1 MPQRPYVPASTSTS
15 TLYTYQHS
23 TPITAETPLP
33 QHSPRTLHI
42 SHTTT
47 TTTTTTIP
55 PRPTKTS
62 RRNQSYIA
70 LYISH
75 HIISY
80 HIIPQ
85 DNQQPRQQPLQQQRT
100 RNKDKNTYHNT
111 IVSLDHPPNRRLL
124 IPYRRYIRYRH
135 LYEYLSTNA
144 MYRNPTST

>member
-1 MPQRPYVPASTSTS
+1 MPQRPYVPASTST
-15 TLYTYQHS
+15 LHTYQH
-23 TPITAETPLP
+23 TPHHRRDPPA

-42 SHTTT
+42 SHTT

-124 IPYRRYIRYRH
+124 IPYQRYIRYRH